1 MLRTLM
7 DISEAEAGIMVLN
20 ITPIDLR
27 VVAEESVELYEQV
40 AEDAGVELTLAP
52 GEPVQV
58 LADGNRM
65 RQAVANLV
73 DNAVKYTP
81 RGGRVSVE
89 TGIDPIARE
98 ATIRVHDN
106 GRGIP
111 AEAISRIWE
120 RLYRVDSSRAERGLG
135 LGLSLVKAIAVAHG
149 GRVDVQ
155 STPGQG
161 SSFVLSLPLDRAP
174 PPGS

>member
-1 MLRTLM
+1 
-7 DISEAEAGIMVLN
+7 
-20 ITPIDLR
+20 
-27 VVAEESVELYEQV
+27 
-40 AEDAGVELTLAP
+40 
-52 GEPVQV
+52 
-58 LADGNRM
+58 M

-81 RGGRVSVE
+81 RGGRVSVD
-89 TGIDPIARE
+89 TRIDPSARE
-98 ATIRVHDN
+98 ATIRVQDN

-149 GRVDVQ
+149 GRVTVQ
-155 STPGQG
+155 SAPGQG
-161 SSFVLSLPLDRAP
+161 SSFVLSLPLDRAQP
-174 PPGS
+174 PTS